1 MGTYVV
7 IGMVSGVIY
16 GLVGLGLVLIYK
28 GSRVF
33 NFAQGEFA
41 TMAMYTMYFTT
52 ELRHMNYGLAML
64 LALAVGVL
72 LGLAT
77 ERFVARPLASAPRAL
92 ALVGTAGMALFL
104 IGLQLFFFKPIPRTM
119 GPALH
124 GNGPEVL
131 GYFVSN
137 QKLLSVAV
145 LIAISAGAAL
155 FFKKTYL
162 GMAVLASSQDAF
174 AARVV
179 GANVNRI
186 SSLTWGIAGLLGAVA
201 GLLLG
206 PDVQFYPGF
215 MTTAILIPAFTAGI
229 VGGMTSLVGALVA
242 GQIIGLVEGLGQ
254 YLIVKSPALQL
265 IPEGTTLLIFLVLI
279 ATLLIRPKGLFG
291 AEA

>member
-16 GLVGLGLVLIYK
+16 GLVALGLVLIYK

-52 ELRHMNYGLAML
+52 ELRKMNYALAML

-104 IGLQLFFFKPIPRTM
+104 IGLELFFFKPIPRTM
-119 GPALH
+119 GPALS
-124 GNGPEVL
+124 GNGPQVL

-137 QKLLSVAV
+137 QKILSVAV

-215 MTTAILIPAFTAGI
+215 MTTAILIPAFTAAI

-254 YLIVKSPALQL
+254 YFIVKSPTLQL
-265 IPEGTTLLIFLVLI
+265 IPEGTTLLIFVVLI